1 VLTGVQFID
10 PANPGKSIAWIAGIT
25 VLAVILSFILTLV
38 IGFEDIPE
46 EER

>member
-1 VLTGVQFID
+1 MDCGD
-10 PANPGKSIAWIAGIT
+10 HRAGGYPF
-25 VLAVILSFILTLV
+25 LYILTLV